1 MKVLV
6 TLLLSA
12 LFLSASLTT
21 QIRQKQHQLHA
32 TKERISGVNI
42 KLNKIA
48 KNIDALR
55 QEIAKIDEKLKS
67 LKASLQKISKQK
79 EQKYKEF
86 QETKNLIDSL
96 TQRHSKL
103 KEQLILMISKSFSKS
118 LLLNSLGEEGEGELL
133 KEEVLKAIQRKENEK
148 LKQVSSEYA
157 KVSEELERNKKLLVQ
172 LQKQIED
179 LMRKQSTLK
188 SLKLLKAK
196 KLEKL
201 TAQKERYN
209 SELQKLLEQQKSLAS
224 TLEKL
229 KILKARRRASA
240 SSAKVRVKKYGGY
253 KKTRSTHYRGPKTI
267 PPLKRFVIVKKYG
280 IYKDPIYNIE
290 IPNENIELKPLEPNA
305 KVRNVLNGKVIMAK
319 WTPHLK
325 NVVIVKHSGNLYTI
339 YANIDRLSPFI
350 KKGRRIKKGYILGR
364 VNKKLIF
371 EVTKNNA
378 HINPLEL
385 ITTR

>member
-1 MKVLV
+1 MKALV
-6 TLLLSA
+6 SLLLSA
-12 LFLSASLTT
+12 LLLSASLTT
-21 QIRQKQHQLHA
+21 QIRQKQRELRS
-32 TKERISGVNI
+32 TKEQISGVNLR
-42 KLNKIA
+42 LNKIA
-48 KNIDALR
+48 KNIKALR
-55 QEIAKIDEKLKS
+55 QEIAKIDEKLKT
-67 LKASLQKISKQK
+67 LNASLQKISKQK
-79 EQKYKEF
+79 ERRYKEF
-86 QETKNLIDSL
+86 QQTKQLIDSL

-103 KEQLILMISKSFSKS
+103 KEQLILMISNSFSKS

-133 KEEVLKAIQRKENEK
+133 KEEVLKAIQQKEDEK

-157 KVSEELERNKKLLVQ
+157 RVSDELEKKKKLLAQ

-188 SLKLLKAK
+188 SLKIIKAK
-196 KLEKL
+196 KLKKL
-201 TAQKERYN
+201 TAQKERYD
-209 SELQKLLEQQKSLAS
+209 SELQQLLEQQKSLAS

-229 KILKARRRASA
+229 KILKAQRSASA

-253 KKTRSTHYRGPKTI
+253 KKTRSVRYKGPKTI
-267 PPLKRFVIVKKYG
+267 PPLKRFIIVKKYG
-280 IYKDPIYNIE
+280 VYKDPIYNIE

-339 YANIDRLSPFI
+339 YANIDRLSPFV

-378 HINPLEL
+378 HINPLDL
-385 ITTR
+385 ITLR